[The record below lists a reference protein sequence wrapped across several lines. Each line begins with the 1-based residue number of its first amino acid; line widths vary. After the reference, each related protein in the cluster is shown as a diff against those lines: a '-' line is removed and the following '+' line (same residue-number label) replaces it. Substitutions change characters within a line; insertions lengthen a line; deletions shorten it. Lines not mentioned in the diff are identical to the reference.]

1 MGNCSV
7 SPSGFCYSPLAI
19 FHPNRLPIRPN
30 TLHNFAADT
39 CTTAI
44 KSHRI

>member
-1 MGNCSV
+1 MGNCPV
-7 SPSGFCYSPLAI
+7 SPFGFRYLPLAI
-19 FHPNRLPIRPN
+19 FHPNRLPIRSN
-30 TLHNFAADT
+30 ALHNSAADT